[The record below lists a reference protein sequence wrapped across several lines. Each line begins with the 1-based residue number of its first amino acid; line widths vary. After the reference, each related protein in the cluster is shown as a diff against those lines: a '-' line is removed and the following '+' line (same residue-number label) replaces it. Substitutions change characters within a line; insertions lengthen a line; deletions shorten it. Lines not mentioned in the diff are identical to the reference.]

1 MVPGEGN
8 DYSVCTTWGILG
20 ERLYLLDVFREQL
33 IYPDLRRA
41 VVDLRQEFNPIMV
54 LVEKAGSGFSL
65 YQDLRREGADWIFN
79 LHPKGDKVSRLTH
92 QSAKIEA
99 GHVYLPKKAQ
109 WLVAFES
116 EVAAFPNGKHD
127 DQVDSLSQFLR
138 ALDLRPYPI
147 RSLSWYAGK

>member
-1 MVPGEGN
+1 MH
-8 DYSVCTTWGILG
+8 SIS
-20 ERLYLLDVFREQL
+20 YLLDVFREQL

-41 VVDLRQEFNPIMV
+41 VVDLRLEFDPTMV
-54 LVEKAGSGFSL
+54 LVEKAGSSFSL
-65 YQDLRREGADWIFN
+65 YQDLRKEGADWQDLRKEGADWIFN
-79 LHPKGDKVSRLTH
+79 LHPKRDKVSRLTH

-138 ALDLRPYPI
+138 ALDLRPQGTPP
-147 RSLSWYAGK
+147 